1 MAACPKGHESETTDY
16 CDVCGAAMTPTPS
29 GQPPGGAPSSPRTG
43 AVPSSPA
50 ARPAGLPAV
59 CPECQTPMTGRF
71 CEVDGFDAL
80 AVPSPGATSTEAAT
94 AAMNVPAPRPD
105 PSPGASSGS
114 TPAGFPGAPSSPSTP
129 SGAPST
135 PWGASSAPSGA
146 SSAPAAPLL
155 PADVQEATLAVST
168 VTAAARP
175 LAGPATNGTATAP
188 GWHVVVSADRAHFDR
203 VEAWNGPDPTISFPR
218 FCPPRRF
225 PLTGEQVL
233 IGRRS
238 RSRGSYPDIDLA
250 GPPEDAAVSHL
261 HALLVAQPDGGWA
274 VVDLR
279 SANCTFV
286 NDAADPIQPELPV
299 PLADGDHI
307 HVGSFTRITLHAT
320 PL

>member
-16 CDVCGAAMTPTPS
+16 CDVCGAAMTAAPT
-29 GQPPGGAPSSPRTG
+29 GQDPAGPPSSGSG
-43 AVPSSPA
+43 AVPSPRAA
-50 ARPAGLPAV
+50 ARTAALPAV
-59 CPECQTPMTGRF
+59 CPECGTPMTGRF

-80 AVPSPGATSTEAAT
+80 A
-94 AAMNVPAPRPD
+94 AP
-105 PSPGASSGS
+105 
-114 TPAGFPGAPSSPSTP
+114 SPSTT
-129 SGAPST
+129 AP
-135 PWGASSAPSGA
+135 P
-146 SSAPAAPLL
+146 PAATTATMTL
-155 PADVQEATLAVST
+155 PSPASADGAVTSGSVTAGSVPSRSLTAGSVTDDVTEATLAVSS
-168 VTAAARP
+168 VTSP
-175 LAGPATNGTATAP
+175 GPSPAGPATNGTATAA

-203 VEAWNGPDPTISFPR
+203 VESWNGPDPTIAYPR
-218 FCPPRRF
+218 FCPVRRF
-225 PLTGEQVL
+225 PLTGEQIL

-250 GPPEDAAVSHL
+250 GRPEDIAVSHL

-286 NDAADPIQPELPV
+286 NDATDPIQPELPV

>member
-16 CDVCGAAMTPTPS
+16 CDVCGAAMTAAPS
-29 GQPPGGAPSSPRTG
+29 GQAPP
-43 AVPSSPA
+43 AVQPA
-50 ARPAGLPAV
+50 SVRITV
-59 CPECQTPMTGRF
+59 CPECATPMTGRF

-80 AVPSPGATSTEAAT
+80 AAPPDAALEAVLASEPVR
-94 AAMNVPAPRPD
+94 AA
-105 PSPGASSGS
+105 
-114 TPAGFPGAPSSPSTP
+114 TP
-129 SGAPST
+129 SGAGTATSDAATSGRGLDATGSNST
-135 PWGASSAPSGA
+135 
-146 SSAPAAPLL
+146 
-155 PADVQEATLAVST
+155 
-168 VTAAARP
+168 
-175 LAGPATNGTATAP
+175 ATNGTAAAV

-203 VEAWNGPDPTISFPR
+203 VEAWNGPDPTISYPR
-218 FCPPRRF
+218 FCPERRF
-225 PLTGEQVL
+225 ALTGEQVL

-250 GPPEDAAVSHL
+250 GPPEDIAVSHL
-261 HALLVAQPDGGWA
+261 HALLVAQPGGGWA

-307 HVGSFTRITLHAT
+307 NVGSFTRITVHAR